1 MLSFKHFEIQSI
13 PILEIVPEEYKGQP
27 LPLAIHYHGWTNTKD
42 YSIAYGIEIA
52 KLGFRVVMADALYH
66 GERRLPGQEK
76 HQDQRNILKVIPQ
89 NIAEFPIVLEH
100 YQASGLVEN
109 DFIAVS
115 GQSMG
120 GMTVCMLM
128 AAYPE
133 ISAAVCLEGSPNPT
147 QMFLDSGYTIEDMP
161 DDFMKLN
168 LSMNPERIDR
178 RPMLFWHAQGD
189 QWVDVNYVQDFY
201 HKNKD
206 LSALKNTYYCEDEGG
221 EHFVPYS
228 EVVRMAYFL
237 AYAYQSPESEIW
249 DKTQEKMDELYGKG

>member
-1 MLSFKHFEIQSI
+1 MLTFKRFNIQSI
-13 PILEIVPEEYKGQP
+13 PLIEITPEQQEGES
-27 LPLAIHYHGWTNTKD
+27 LPLAIHYHGWMNNKD

-52 KLGFRVVMADALYH
+52 KRGFRVVMADALYH

-76 HQDQRNILKVIPQ
+76 DQDQRKILQVIPQ
-89 NIAEFPIVLEH
+89 SVTEFPIILDY
-100 YQASGLVEN
+100 YQQENLIAN

-120 GMTVCMLM
+120 GMTVCMLI

-133 ISAAVCLEGSPNPT
+133 ISAGVCLEGTPNPVK
-147 QMFLDSGYTIEDMP
+147 MFIENGYSVEEIP
-161 DDFMKLN
+161 DNFKSFD
-168 LSMNPERIDR
+168 LSTYPKRISK

-189 QWVDVNYVQDFY
+189 QWVDVKYVQDFY
-201 HKNKD
+201 HSNKE
-206 LSALKNTYYCEDEGG
+206 LEALKNTHFAEDEGG

-237 AYAYQSPESEIW
+237 AYAYQSPQNDIW
-249 DKTQEKMDELYGKG
+249 NNTQQKMVELYGKR